1 MAAIG
6 ARITIASVP
15 MMPMPP
21 PLLLSRL
28 PPKNMPNCASIE
40 IAPAMVAVIVMISVS
55 RFLMC
60 ASSCA
65 ITPATSSRDIM
76 LSRPVVAATAAC
88 SGSRPVA
95 NAFGWSDCR

>member
-1 MAAIG
+1 MRLIAICTSMAAIG

-15 MMPMPP
+15 MMPMP

-65 ITPATSSRDIM
+65 IDARDF
-76 LSRPVVAATAAC
+76 LAR
-88 SGSRPVA
+88 
-95 NAFGWSDCR
+95 

>member
-1 MAAIG
+1 
-6 ARITIASVP
+6 
-15 MMPMPP
+15 MMPM

-65 ITPATSSRDIM
+65 ITPATSSRDIV
-76 LSRPVVAATAAC
+76 LSSPVEAATAAFC
-88 SGSRPVA
+88 GLRPVA
-95 NAFGWSDCR
+95 NAFGCGLSMM